1 MKINATPVFVHARM
15 RTHMYVMRTLYSSP
29 GRTERTERKRLQ
41 ENSEWTLREGDVCRL
56 DSRLGFV
63 PSRQYSR
70 GLLDGEAVLDVSEVQ
85 HARRDA
91 LEAAEMGSRSVDPP
105 RL

>member
-1 MKINATPVFVHARM
+1 M
-15 RTHMYVMRTLYSSP
+15 THLHRHVMRPFYFSP
-29 GRTERTERKRLQ
+29 GRTERTERKKLQ

-70 GLLDGEAVLDVSEVQ
+70 CLLDGEAEVDVSEVQ

-91 LEAAEMGSRSVDPP
+91 LEAAEMGSRSVDPS

>member
-1 MKINATPVFVHARM
+1 MPAHAHIHIIYG
-15 RTHMYVMRTLYSSP
+15 THTYVMRHVYFSP
-29 GRTERTERKRLQ
+29 GQTDRFERSELQ
-41 ENSEWTLREGDVCRL
+41 KNSEWTLREGNVCRL

-70 GLLDGEAVLDVSEVQ
+70 GLLDGEADVDVSQVQ

-91 LEAAEMGSRSVDPP
+91 LEAAEMGSGSVDPS